1 MNNNKK
7 NALWGVVVG
16 SIVGS
21 VTALLLAPKAGKELR
36 KDIADGASTT
46 LEKAQGIAA
55 QAGDKSVELYDK
67 AKDVV
72 VEVREWGKQRL
83 GSEVEETVEVS
94 GITTDEVAGDVDVDA
109 VVNATESIDVVDA
122 DALEDV
128 DSTIVDAGLE
138 DTDKNKIE

>member
-94 GITTDEVAGDVDVDA
+94 GITADEVAGDVDVDA
-109 VVNATESIDVVDA
+109 VVNATESIDAVDA

>member
-1 MNNNKK
+1 MNKNKK

-36 KDIADGASTT
+36 KDIADGTATT
-46 LEKAQGIAA
+46 LEKAQEIAA
-55 QAGDKSVELYDK
+55 QASDKGVELYDK

-83 GSEVEETVEVS
+83 GSETEETAVVS
-94 GITTDEVAGDVDVDA
+94 GITEVDTAEEVKVDAVDA
-109 VVNATESIDVVDA
+109 VVDAA
-122 DALEDV
+122 DAV
-128 DSTIVDAGLE
+128 VSNAGLE
-138 DTDKNKIE
+138 DEDSSKIKE

>member
-36 KDIADGASTT
+36 KDIADSATTT
-46 LEKAQGIAA
+46 LEKAQEIAA
-55 QAGDKSVELYDK
+55 QASDKSVELYDK

-83 GSEVEETVEVS
+83 GSEADETAEVS

-109 VVNATESIDVVDA
+109 VVNATDSIDAVDA
-122 DALEDV
+122 DAVVDV
-128 DSTIVDAGLE
+128 DSIIADAGLE
-138 DTDKNKIE
+138 DTDKNKNE